1 MTQVNTVSTSGLIAS
16 CPPSAVL
23 LQKQRHDLLRP
34 PSAGGEVERRAH
46 LDQARAIIQRAARR
60 AREVDVLLLLLTIHL
75 I

>member
-1 MTQVNTVSTSGLIAS
+1 MTQVNTVIT
-16 CPPSAVL
+16 SAVL

-60 AREVDVLLLLLTIHL
+60 ARQLDVLLLLLLLLTIHL